1 MKKASLVK
9 ILVVAFV
16 ASILCTA
23 SACDNG
29 PLQYE
34 GYPIS
39 AIGSIRWEEGSS
51 NIYLDITVTN
61 NTNKTIKR
69 IDGGF
74 SEYVIYGNEIEY
86 MKTASGTMSIPDS
99 IQNKQVIKAHSSQ
112 TYHIDIGTV
121 SYGEVYKGAHR
132 HWYVHSIVFDNYDTL
147 NLTGLL
153 DFAFEGNRQH

>member
-9 ILVVAFV
+9 IFVVAFM
-16 ASILCTA
+16 ASILYTA
-23 SACDNG
+23 GACDNG
-29 PLQYE
+29 SLQYE
-34 GYPIS
+34 GDPIS

-74 SEYVIYGNEIEY
+74 SGHVLYGNETEY
-86 MKTASGTMSIPDS
+86 IMKTDSGTMSIPDS
-99 IQNKQVIKAHSSQ
+99 IQNKQIIKAHSSQ

-132 HWYVHSIVFDNYDTL
+132 RWYVHSIVFDNYDTL

-153 DFAFEGNRQH
+153 DFAFEGNR